1 MQEEIKS
8 VVGYTN
14 KLSVCAGDHQAFML
28 SAEVP
33 GNCQVELV
41 ELICGDNR
49 PKGAGFQERHIESS
63 LTRNLEV
70 GHQPIEGG
78 SYGVAVVNAQ
88 VRTICLCFLPT
99 SMKQSTVAQ
108 VGALTIGMG
117 ETGVCVDVEGDGV
130 LTLPCKLNRWHW
142 IGVTFEGVELK
153 VRITSDSAGSAER
166 AETYESSLKLGGLT
180 VLDVESVVLG
190 ATRIGDRTNRVFN
203 GKVERPWLSSE
214 IFDLTDAE
222 TLSDDLNRIKGAKG
236 LVAAWDFSRQIAGD
250 TGVDIGPSG
259 SNLTLFNCPARAV
272 KGRYWDGTSNN
283 VNEVPIQYGA
293 VYFHD
298 DDLTDVNWLPTTSWQ
313 VPDDLPSAVYALK
326 VTQDNSRDYIPFF
339 VRPAPHH
346 IRNRIAYLAP
356 TATYLAYANQ
366 RLGIEESILSDGK
379 IRNVNDA
386 YLAAHKEVGLSLYEH
401 HSDGSGVHYSSYL
414 RPVLNLK
421 PEGVMWAFNAD
432 TNITAWLRHLNEPFD
447 VITDEDLHR
456 EGMALIEDYKVVIT
470 GTHPEYYSTKMLD
483 AIAGFLENSGRLM
496 YMGGNGFYWR
506 IAHHPD
512 NLGIIEVRRAE
523 DGTRAWIA
531 EPGEYFHSFTDEY
544 GGMWRRQGRPP
555 NLLVGIGFA
564 AQGFDGGTYYR
575 LKPGAHEERARFIF
589 EGTSGDEVIGNYG
602 SIEGGAAS
610 QEIDRWDS
618 ELGSPGHALVLASS
632 ENHRP
637 GMLRVVEEL
646 HMSTPFTDMQGGQ
659 VRADMTFFE
668 TPTGGA
674 VFSTGSIGYAG
685 ALAHDG
691 YDNDICKITTNV
703 LRRFIDDTP
712 FKYPG

>member
-1 MQEEIKS
+1 MQEEAKNI
-8 VVGYTN
+8 VGYTDR
-14 KLSVCAGDHQAFML
+14 LSVSAGDHQAFML
-28 SAEVP
+28 STETP
-33 GNCQVELV
+33 GTCQVELV
-41 ELICGDNR
+41 ELICGDTR
-49 PKGAGFQERHIESS
+49 AKGAGFQERRIESS
-63 LTRNLEV
+63 LTASLEV
-70 GHQPIEGG
+70 AHQPIHGG
-78 SYGVAVVNAQ
+78 SYGVAAVNAG
-88 VRTICLCFLPT
+88 VTTVCLCFLPT
-99 SMKQSTVAQ
+99 TAKQGTVAQ
-108 VGALTIGMG
+108 VGPLTIRTG
-117 ETGVCVDVEGDGV
+117 ENGVCLDIDSEAM

-142 IGVTFEGVELK
+142 LGVTVDGDVLK
-153 VRITSDSAGSAER
+153 GRITSDTAGPAER
-166 AETYESSLKLGGLT
+166 AETTELSLKLGGSI
-180 VLDVESVVLG
+180 VLEAESVFLG
-190 ATRIGDRTNRVFN
+190 TSWVDDKTSHVFN

-214 IFDLTDAE
+214 TFDLSDAE
-222 TLSDDLNRIKGAKG
+222 ILSEDLDRIKDAKG
-236 LVAAWDFSRQIAGD
+236 LIAAWDFSQQVAGD

-259 SNLTLFNCPARAV
+259 SHVTLFNCPTRAV

-283 VNEVPIQYGA
+283 VNEVPVQYGA

-298 DDLTDVNWLPTTSWQ
+298 DDLTDANWVPTTSWQ

-326 VTQDNSRDYIPFF
+326 VTQHNSQDYIPFF

-346 IRNRIAYLAP
+346 RRSRVAYLAP

-386 YLAAHKEVGLSLYEH
+386 YLATHKEVGLSLYEH

-421 PEGVMWAFNAD
+421 PEGTMWAFNAD
-432 TNITAWLRHLNEPFD
+432 TNITAWLRHLDEPFD

-456 EGMALIEDYKVVIT
+456 EGMDLIEDYNVIIT
-470 GTHPEYYSTKMLD
+470 GTHPEYYSTEMLD
-483 AIAGFLENSGRLM
+483 AIADFLANSGRLM

-512 NLGIIEVRRAE
+512 KPAIIEVRRAE
-523 DGTRAWIA
+523 DGTRAWMA

-575 LKPGAHEERARFIF
+575 LKPGARDKRVSFIF
-589 EGTSGDEVIGNYG
+589 EDTSGDEVIGDYG

-618 ELGSPGHALVLASS
+618 ELGSPSHAIVLASS
-632 ENHRP
+632 ENHQP

-646 HMSTPFTDMQGGQ
+646 HMSTPFMQMQGAQ

-668 TPTGGA
+668 APSGGA

-685 ALAHDG
+685 ALAHNG
-691 YDNDICKITTNV
+691 YDNDICKITSNV
-703 LRRFIDDTP
+703 LHRFIDDTP
-712 FKYPG
+712 FEYPG